1 MPYCFLLLFPS
12 LIYWHHGLIHLDDL
26 NDEIAWHCCEVSVVV
41 TACIR
46 SGCVVED
53 VVVRVVAFLLL
64 LLLQEGLVLL
74 VHQNQKVGLPS
85 IPNHHVDVLAA
96 AVAVDTGRIL
106 VQRYIAVVF
115 AFQKVRLLLLLVVF
129 LFVGYVHR
137 VDSTKKADLCH
148 LDANAQCEKG
158 SKRC

>member
-1 MPYCFLLLFPS
+1 
-12 LIYWHHGLIHLDDL
+12 
-26 NDEIAWHCCEVSVVV
+26 
-41 TACIR
+41 
-46 SGCVVED
+46 
-53 VVVRVVAFLLL
+53 VAFLLL

-115 AFQKVRLLLLLVVF
+115 AFQKVRLLLLSINYLLYHNLLGTFIGSTQLKRPTFAISMPMHNARKVQ
-129 LFVGYVHR
+129 R
-137 VDSTKKADLCH
+137 DVDITIP
-148 LDANAQCEKG
+148 
-158 SKRC
+158 

>member
-1 MPYCFLLLFPS
+1 M
-12 LIYWHHGLIHLDDL
+12 
-26 NDEIAWHCCEVSVVV
+26 NDEIAWHCCKVSVVV

-74 VHQNQKVGLPS
+74 VQSKPKVRLPS
-85 IPNHHVDVLAA
+85 IPNHRVDVLAA
-96 AVAVDTGRIL
+96 VVVDTRCIL

-115 AFQKVRLLLLLVVF
+115 AFQKVRLLLLSINYLLYFYLSGTFIGSTQLKRPTFAISMPMHNARKVQ
-129 LFVGYVHR
+129 R
-137 VDSTKKADLCH
+137 AVDIKIP
-148 LDANAQCEKG
+148 
-158 SKRC
+158 

>member
-1 MPYCFLLLFPS
+1 
-12 LIYWHHGLIHLDDL
+12 
-26 NDEIAWHCCEVSVVV
+26 
-41 TACIR
+41 
-46 SGCVVED
+46 
-53 VVVRVVAFLLL
+53 VAFLLL

-96 AVAVDTGRIL
+96 VAVDPRCIL

-115 AFQKVRLLLLLVVF
+115 GGISKSPVVVVEHQLLVVF